1 MKTSD
6 ALDLASD
13 FFREGYTEPKPD
25 KMQVIKDTRIYFG
38 GLIMKIEIEIED
50 YSKEEGIKLK
60 WERGFSIKVE
70 KEGDKVLILA
80 NKAGLI
86 SLANHLLTLSQDE
99 ILEGAHIH
107 LDEYNSLEE
116 NSLDIIIEKAN

>member
-1 MKTSD
+1 MK
-6 ALDLASD
+6 
-13 FFREGYTEPKPD
+13 
-25 KMQVIKDTRIYFG
+25 V
-38 GLIMKIEIEIED
+38 EIELED

-60 WERGFSIKVE
+60 WENGFNIRVE
-70 KEGDKVLILA
+70 REGDEVLILA

-99 ILEGAHIH
+99 VLEGTHIH

-116 NSLDIIIEKAN
+116 NSLDIIIEKSKLEKRMVIC

>member
-1 MKTSD
+1 MK
-6 ALDLASD
+6 
-13 FFREGYTEPKPD
+13 
-25 KMQVIKDTRIYFG
+25 V
-38 GLIMKIEIEIED
+38 EIELED

-60 WERGFSIKVE
+60 WERGFNIKIE
-70 KEGDKVLILA
+70 RKGDEVLILA

-107 LDEYNSLEE
+107 LDENNSLEQS
-116 NSLDIIIEKAN
+116 SLDVIIEKAK

>member
-1 MKTSD
+1 MK
-6 ALDLASD
+6 
-13 FFREGYTEPKPD
+13 
-25 KMQVIKDTRIYFG
+25 V
-38 GLIMKIEIEIED
+38 EIELED

-60 WERGFSIKVE
+60 WEKGFNIKVE
-70 KEGDKVLILA
+70 RAGDEILISA

-99 ILEGAHIH
+99 ILEGTHIH

-116 NSLDIIIEKAN
+116 SSLDVIIEKVK

>member
-1 MKTSD
+1 MK
-6 ALDLASD
+6 
-13 FFREGYTEPKPD
+13 
-25 KMQVIKDTRIYFG
+25 V
-38 GLIMKIEIEIED
+38 EIELED

-60 WERGFSIKVE
+60 WEKGFNIRVKR
-70 KEGDKVLILA
+70 EGDEVLILA

-99 ILEGAHIH
+99 VLERTHIH

-116 NSLDIIIEKAN
+116 NSLDVIIEKVK